1 MNKKLL
7 ALAIGAAIA
16 MPVAALAE
24 GPTLYGQIDLS
35 LENFDN
41 GAADL
46 WTVENNASRIGV
58 KGSADTG
65 VSGLQGIYRAE
76 FGVDADDGA
85 SPFTG
90 RNIYAGLKGDFGT
103 ILLGNIDTPLKSA
116 QGPVDQFNDTRADMA
131 GYVAGELRARDIVA
145 YATPKIGDA
154 VTVTVALWQ
163 SEGAPLADNTAGDGI
178 GDAVSASVVYENEGL
193 YLALAMD
200 QETPNIGDGDLSNAA
215 GGVDLDAFSDDYH
228 DILRAVAAYSTDSFE
243 VGFLFQSAEGADT
256 PATNAEDT
264 SMVLSGAYKTGD
276 WKFKAQYGQ
285 TEGDGSSNTLT
296 ALALGADYA
305 VGKSTTLKAMYA
317 AAEDD
322 AGLDDTLL
330 SFGIKQMF

>member
-24 GPTLYGQIDLS
+24 GPTLYGKIDLS
-35 LENFDN
+35 LENQDN
-41 GAADL
+41 GAADM
-46 WTVENNASRIGV
+46 WVVENNASRIGV

-65 VSGLQGIYRAE
+65 VSGLQGIYLAE

-103 ILLGNIDTPLKSA
+103 VLLGNMDTPLKSA
-116 QGPVDQFNDTRADMA
+116 QGAVDQFNDTTADMA
-131 GYVAGELRARDIVA
+131 LYVGGEWRAPNIVA
-145 YATPKIGDA
+145 YSTPKIADV
-154 VTVTVALWQ
+154 VTINVALWQ
-163 SEGAPLADNTAGDGI
+163 SEGATLADNTAGDGI

-200 QETPNIGDGDLSNAA
+200 QETENTGD
-215 GGVDLDAFSDDYH
+215 GVDLAASPDNYN

-285 TEGDGSSNTLT
+285 TEGDGSSNTVT
-296 ALALGADYA
+296 ALAIGADYA
-305 VGKSTTLKAMYA
+305 VGKATTLKAMYL

-322 AGLDDTLL
+322 ASYEFTVLGFGLAQR
-330 SFGIKQMF
+330 F

>member
-24 GPTLYGQIDLS
+24 GPTLYGKIDLS
-35 LENFDN
+35 LENQDN
-41 GAADL
+41 GAADM
-46 WTVENNASRIGV
+46 WVVENNKSRIGV

-65 VSGLQGIYRAE
+65 VSGLQGIYLAE

-103 ILLGNIDTPLKSA
+103 VLLGNIDTPLRSA
-116 QGPVDQFNDTRADMA
+116 QGAVDQFNDTTADIDL
-131 GYVAGELRARDIVA
+131 YVGGELRAPNIVA
-145 YATPKIGDA
+145 YSTPKIADV
-154 VTVTVALWQ
+154 VTINVALWQ
-163 SEGAPLADNTAGDGI
+163 SEGATLADGAPGDGI

-200 QETPNIGDGDLSNAA
+200 QETPNTGD
-215 GGVDLDAFSDDYH
+215 GVDLSLSPDNYN

-276 WKFKAQYGQ
+276 WQFKAQYGQ
-285 TEGDGSSNTLT
+285 TEGDGSSNTVT
-296 ALALGADYA
+296 ALAIGADYA
-305 VGKSTTLKAMYA
+305 VGKATTLNAMYLT
-317 AAEDD
+317 AEDD
-322 AGLDDTLL
+322 ASNELTVLGFGLAQR
-330 SFGIKQMF
+330 F